1 VDHAEAQ
8 HSPSPEVAAPVE
20 TVAAAPTAAPAASL
34 GGLDPAGVLS
44 LQRNAGNAAVARML
58 DPSAAGDDGHA
69 EEPGDG
75 TGIGE
80 EVPFPQ
86 GMTFHAEPEEFVAYA
101 AGPKLEGKTT
111 AHWDS
116 LGHFDP
122 DPPKATRATG
132 CGCPTCMRVQG
143 SFVVEYTSN
152 PTVKL
157 PDVPQNLTDC
167 QKRNAEK
174 FIRDVLEPHEQQHVS
189 TFKKFFDGK
198 TTRKF
203 DLKACSA
210 EDVKTQLDS
219 GYVAE
224 LEARKK
230 VAQAESDKLDAN
242 GANQFTW
249 DMDADC
255 KP

>member
-1 VDHAEAQ
+1 VEHAESQLEPA
-8 HSPSPEVAAPVE
+8 PPAPATAAPVAAPALA
-20 TVAAAPTAAPAASL
+20 TPAAS
-34 GGLDPAGVLS
+34 GALDAAGVLA

-58 DPSAAGDDGHA
+58 DPGQADGDPGA
-69 EEPGDG
+69 EGDPAE
-75 TGIGE
+75 GE

-86 GMTFHAEPEEFVAYA
+86 GMRFHEEPEEFVAFA
-101 AGPKLEGKTT
+101 AGPRLEGKTT

-122 DPPKATRATG
+122 DPPKATRDKKG
-132 CGCPTCMRVQG
+132 MRVQG
-143 SFVVEYTSN
+143 NFVVDYTSN

-157 PDVPQNLTDC
+157 PDVPANLTDC

-174 FIRDVLEPHEQQHVS
+174 FIRDVLEPHEQLHVN
-189 TFKKFFDGK
+189 TFKQFFDG
-198 TTRKF
+198 TTTTPF
-203 DLKACSA
+203 DVHATGA
-210 EDVKTQLDS
+210 ADVKAQVDK

-224 LEARKK
+224 LAARKK
-230 VAQAESDKLDAN
+230 TAQAESDKLDAN

-255 KP
+255 GKP

>member
-1 VDHAEAQ
+1 VEHAEPQVELA
-8 HSPSPEVAAPVE
+8 PPTPAAPVP
-20 TVAAAPTAAPAASL
+20 APAAPATS
-34 GGLDPAGVLS
+34 GSGLDPAGVLA
-44 LQRNAGNAAVARML
+44 LQRNAGNAAVSRML
-58 DPSAAGDDGHA
+58 EPDGGAGE
-69 EEPGDG
+69 EEPAEGEAAV
-75 TGIGE
+75 GE
-80 EVPFPQ
+80 EIPFPT
-86 GMTFHAEPEEFVAYA
+86 GMTFHQEPEEFVAFA

-143 SFVVEYTSN
+143 SFVVEYASN

-157 PDVPQNLTDC
+157 PDVPDSLTDC

-174 FIRDVLEPHEQQHVS
+174 FIRDVLDPHEQQHVT

-203 DLKACSA
+203 DIKACSA
-210 EDVKTQLDS
+210 DEVKSQIDS

-255 KP
+255 GKP